1 MVGLILPVKMVFV
14 GGHGGDASNER
25 GATHVILL
33 HSRIFLKGP
42 LTHIFNYPITIAHGM
57 SLGTNS
63 FFPVQ
68 IISFEYLL
76 STCNQSKIVKIVNCS

>member
-1 MVGLILPVKMVFV
+1 MVFV

-57 SLGTNS
+57 SLVEACRAIYAPRLEQLVLT
-63 FFPVQ
+63 
-68 IISFEYLL
+68 
-76 STCNQSKIVKIVNCS
+76 